1 MTQMFAE
8 LLILIPSTLFSGYV
22 MFVTTVLQ
30 MVMNALDEAT
40 FRRFVLL
47 LVKKAPKSVYVYI
60 SSSTTLVAMIP
71 YFIFYGFNHWWFIA
85 GLLFYVLASISGKAL
100 NFPIY
105 NRIAALASSDVVAL
119 SQERRKLQTA
129 NRVRSL
135 LCLVSIILMVIQ
147 FA

>member
-1 MTQMFAE
+1 M
-8 LLILIPSTLFSGYV
+8 
-22 MFVTTVLQ
+22 
-30 MVMNALDEAT
+30 
-40 FRRFVLL
+40 
-47 LVKKAPKSVYVYI
+47 
-60 SSSTTLVAMIP
+60 
-71 YFIFYGFNHWWFIA
+71 FYGFNHWWFIA

-105 NRIAALASSDVVAL
+105 NRIAALASSDAAAL
-119 SQERRKLQTA
+119 SKERRKLQTA